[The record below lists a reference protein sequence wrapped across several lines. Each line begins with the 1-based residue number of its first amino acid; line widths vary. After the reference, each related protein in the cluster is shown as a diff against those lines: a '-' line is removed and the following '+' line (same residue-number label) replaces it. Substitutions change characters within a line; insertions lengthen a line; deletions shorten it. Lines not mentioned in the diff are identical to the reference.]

1 MVQRPRTQPEI
12 HEFRREGLIRST
24 IETLAKCGIENTTIA
39 LICENAGVSRG
50 LAGHYFKSKEDLL
63 VQAYES
69 LHRVLTDVTANAARA
84 HAGNPRD
91 QLVAIVR
98 TVNDPQII
106 DTAMRSAYL
115 VFWIAALTN
124 ERYRDMNRTQHQE
137 LHRNLSRL
145 FERAS
150 KWAGT
155 TIDADSSATGLLA
168 LLDGLWLETSVSMTE
183 FDEEKLNRQTIDY
196 IDRHLVGPPVA
207 EDNQD

>member
-24 IETLAKCGIENTTIA
+24 IETLAKFGIENTTIA

-69 LHRVLTDVTANAARA
+69 LHRVLTNVTADAARA
-84 HAGNPRD
+84 HTGNPRE

-98 TVNDPQII
+98 TVNDPQVI

-124 ERYRDMNRTQHQE
+124 ERYRDMNRAQHQE
-137 LHRNLSRL
+137 LHQNLVRL

-150 KWAGT
+150 QRAGI
-155 TIDADSSATGLLA
+155 TIDAASSATGLLA

-183 FDEEKLNRQTIDY
+183 FDVEELNRQTIDY
-196 IDRHLVGPPVA
+196 IDRHLSRLPIGG
-207 EDNQD
+207 DR